1 MVLPVS
7 LAHLMAKFYQLYTLR
22 VQIRDINPPI
32 WRRVRVEGFES
43 LRKLHHILQAAF
55 GWTASHLHEFEIDD
69 KTYAMFDLDDVL
81 DSMDPDNTFDDRK
94 TRLQKVAYP
103 GVSFLYKYDF
113 GDGWE
118 HDIVVEKIE
127 PIECEPDGCAHIL
140 AGARACP
147 PEDVGGPFGYQGFLD
162 TLRERPDSEEAKDYR
177 RWVGED
183 FDAELFDRRA
193 ANATLLRMAWNRWGG
208 K

>member
-7 LAHLMAKFYQLYTLR
+7 LAHLMAKSYQLYTLR
-22 VQIRDINPPI
+22 VEIRGVSPPI
-32 WRRVRVEGFES
+32 WRRVQVEGFDS

-55 GWTASHLHEFEIDD
+55 GWTGSHLHDFKIND
-69 KTYAMFDLDDVL
+69 KTYAMLDLDDAL
-81 DSMDPDNTFDDRK
+81 DGMDPNKIFDDRK
-94 TRLQKVAYP
+94 TRLQKVAYL
-103 GVSFLYKYDF
+103 GLNFVYNYDF

-118 HDIVVEKIE
+118 HDIVVEKVE
-127 PIECEPDGCAHIL
+127 PIDGEPYGCAQIL

-147 PEDVGGPFGYQGFLD
+147 PEDVGGPFRYQDILD
-162 TLRERPDSEEAKDYR
+162 TLHKRPRSEEAKDYL
-177 RWVGED
+177 RWAGED

-193 ANATLLRMAWNRWGG
+193 ANAALLRMAWNRWGG